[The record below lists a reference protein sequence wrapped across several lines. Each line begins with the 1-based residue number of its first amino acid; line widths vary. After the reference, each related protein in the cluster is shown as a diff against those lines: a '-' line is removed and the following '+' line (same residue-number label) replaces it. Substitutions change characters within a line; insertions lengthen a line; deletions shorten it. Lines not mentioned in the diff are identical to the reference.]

1 MLSIVK
7 PLTCQKNYCLKTVL
21 LIGAGKSATVL
32 INYLLKETELYKWKF
47 IIADANKEQVL
58 AKTNNSRFAEVLQLD
73 ITNDKQREKI
83 IQRAHVVIS
92 MMPPSLHFLIAKDCV
107 ELRKHLLTASYM
119 DDQMKSLKDEI
130 HHRKLLFLCE
140 MGLDPGIDH
149 MSAMKIIHELKA
161 AGAKINSFKSHCGG
175 LVAPDS
181 DNNPWHYKISWN
193 PRNVVMAGS
202 AGAEFRLNGEKHHL
216 DYERLFDNAETV
228 TVDGLDPLAFYP
240 NRDSLSYIPV
250 YKLPEAAN
258 FIRTT
263 LRYPAFFI
271 GWNAIVNAGLTNDS
285 TAIDVAGLSFAK
297 WSEPVLPFVNENN
310 QPLLAFLGFF
320 DEEPVPAYAKT
331 SADILQFLLE
341 TKLAMAAGDKDM
353 VVMLHE
359 FEYELKG
366 QQKFLQSS
374 LVVKGEDNL
383 QTAMAKTVGL
393 PLGIAASLLLN
404 DELKIRGLYI
414 PIVPDIYEP
423 VLKELEA
430 QGIQFVEKRS

>member
-32 INYLLKETELYKWKF
+32 INYLLKETELHKWKF